1 MDQTHINDTHLPLLH
16 TYTLMIFPLLSFP
29 SFSSPHFLPL
39 IVMFDPRKQTAND
52 SWEPLNF
59 GFQVSKKH
67 GNWTKHDGGEGIQF
81 RVQEKEE
88 HEDGGVE
95 SGASSPPL
103 WQNSPP
109 ISPVPHSINYRS
121 LSPSSRAQAI
131 ARGQWEL
138 MEMVKNM
145 PESCYELSL
154 KDLVEQP
161 TTTFQS
167 QENCLMNKEKNQD
180 RVKIKRQESG
190 NMNNKKKKNDQIKK
204 AKMMRSRS
212 LDNGG
217 LFLKMVSPVPLRP
230 KRKKKNT
237 ANTTNKV
244 SPKPE
249 ECENSSKSLEKD
261 WWKKRFSSSS
271 ESGSRRTNSSRNR
284 SSGSNSSSSTNSSNR
299 KRKGFLSSCWSGL
312 CFTKSISSDW

>member
-1 MDQTHINDTHLPLLH
+1 
-16 TYTLMIFPLLSFP
+16 
-29 SFSSPHFLPL
+29 
-39 IVMFDPRKQTAND
+39 MFDPRKQTPND
-52 SWEPLNF
+52 NWEPLNF

-67 GNWTKHDGGEGIQF
+67 GNWTNNDGGEGIQF
-81 RVQEKEE
+81 KVQEMEE
-88 HEDGGVE
+88 HEDGDVE

-109 ISPVPHSINYRS
+109 ISPVHHSINYRS

-161 TTTFQS
+161 T
-167 QENCLMNKEKNQD
+167 QENYLMNKEKNQD
-180 RVKIKRQESG
+180 RVKIKRQERG
-190 NMNNKKKKNDQIKK
+190 NMNRKYNDQIKK
-204 AKMMRSRS
+204 AKMMRSKS
-212 LDNGG
+212 IDNGG
-217 LFLKMVSPVPLRP
+217 LFLKMVSPVPFRS
-230 KRKKKNT
+230 KRKHKNS
-237 ANTTNKV
+237 ANATNKV

-249 ECENSSKSLEKD
+249 ECDNSSKSMEKD

-271 ESGSRRTNSSRNR
+271 ESGSSRTSSNSGSTGRNR
-284 SSGSNSSSSTNSSNR
+284 SSVSSSSSSTNSRNNR
-299 KRKGFLSSCWSGL
+299 KRKGFLSSCWSRV
-312 CFTKSISSDW
+312 CFTKSISAG

>member
-1 MDQTHINDTHLPLLH
+1 
-16 TYTLMIFPLLSFP
+16 
-29 SFSSPHFLPL
+29 
-39 IVMFDPRKQTAND
+39 MFDPRKQTLND

-67 GNWTKHDGGEGIQF
+67 GNWTKNDGGEGIQF
-81 RVQEKEE
+81 KVQEMEE

-109 ISPVPHSINYRS
+109 ISPVKHSINYRS

-161 TTTFQS
+161 TTATQV
-167 QENCLMNKEKNQD
+167 NCLINKEKNQVVQH
-180 RVKIKRQESG
+180 RVKIR
-190 NMNNKKKKNDQIKK
+190 KNDQIKK
-204 AKMMRSRS
+204 AKMMRSNS
-212 LDNGG
+212 IDNGG
-217 LFLKMVSPVPLRP
+217 LFLKMVSPVPLRS
-230 KRKKKNT
+230 KRKKKNS

-249 ECENSSKSLEKD
+249 ESENSSKSLEKD

-271 ESGSRRTNSSRNR
+271 ESGSSRTNSSRNR
-284 SSGSNSSSSTNSSNR
+284 SSGSSSSSSTNSRNNSSNR
-299 KRKGFLSSCWSGL
+299 KRKGFLSSCWSRL
-312 CFTKSISSDW
+312 CFSKSISAG